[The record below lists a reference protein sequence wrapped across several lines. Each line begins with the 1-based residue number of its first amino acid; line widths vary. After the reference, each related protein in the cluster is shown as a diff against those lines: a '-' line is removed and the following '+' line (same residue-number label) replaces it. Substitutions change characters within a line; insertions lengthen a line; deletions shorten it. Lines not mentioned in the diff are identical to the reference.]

1 MFPVLF
7 HVGTFAVH
15 TYGLVL
21 MIAFLSALSYA
32 YKGSQRH
39 PDPAVPSDN
48 VLDVG
53 IWIIIAGVVGS
64 RLLFVL
70 IGWHDYRSAPD
81 FPANL
86 FKVWQGGLS
95 FHGGLFGGI
104 AAGVAYC
111 LIKRLPVLKV
121 ADLFTPGVMLAYA
134 IGRVGCFLNGCCYG
148 APTTMPWGIRFH
160 ESDGPVPYLT
170 PPSHPTQVY
179 STLLS
184 LVFFAGL
191 VWLQGHRRY
200 LGQVS
205 CWYILLAATERFL
218 MEIWRAGT
226 TSDLVH
232 VGPIGFLTDVQWL
245 CLAMAAV
252 ALVSMVVLRRKYPVP
267 PPPAAPPVAP
277 RPLEAAAR

>member
-7 HVGTFAVH
+7 HVGSFAVH

-21 MIAFLSALSYA
+21 MIAFLAALGYA
-32 YKGSQRH
+32 YKLSERQA
-39 PDPAVPSDN
+39 DPAVPPDS

-53 IWIIIAGVVGS
+53 IWIIIAGVVGA

-81 FPANL
+81 FPSNL

-95 FHGGLFGGI
+95 FHGGLLGGI
-104 AAGVAYC
+104 AAGVTYC
-111 LIKRLPVLKV
+111 FLKRLPVLKV

-160 ESDGPVPYLT
+160 EDGYLT

-179 STLLS
+179 SALIS
-184 LVFFAGL
+184 LVFFGGL
-191 VWLQGHRRY
+191 VWLQNHRRY
-200 LGQVS
+200 LGQVA

-226 TSDLVH
+226 TSDVVT
-232 VGPIGFLTDVQWL
+232 VGPIHVLTDVQWL

-252 ALVSMVVLRRKYPVP
+252 ALGGMAFLRRKYPVP
-267 PPPAAPPVAP
+267 PPASPPPAP
-277 RPLEAAAR
+277 RVLEEAATR